1 MVIRTNMMSLR
12 TYREYRKTARA
23 TAKNLEKL
31 SSGLRINRAADDAS
45 GLSASERMR
54 AKITE
59 LDRCGNNALEGLNL
73 TKTADGAL
81 AEINE
86 MLRRA
91 RELCIQAANGTY
103 SEQELASISDEM
115 NQLFSEID
123 RITEGSR
130 FNEIQLFRGNLGPDF
145 HYEYD
150 ETFTPLEGG
159 GQETWGDMDFI
170 QTGDFDPPV
179 EAKKATATFKLADGV
194 DVNDPHTLSGKAIQ
208 IWGVTYYFA
217 ESGAAGPTTGISRRF
232 SIRSTVEET
241 LKQLVGFQD
250 IENVAVSSDGT
261 VTLTTSAKWEHYS
274 FDTDKGHLEGDT
286 IADGDYA
293 NGRPVS
299 NPTNISPTIKQVDGS
314 NADNNRAIYGD
325 AEGTYTL
332 SRLGDGTLTADQIES
347 LQKNSLRIGTSSYNY
362 KEINFKDL
370 NIPSGATRKDVG
382 DALAKKINDT
392 LTNYTAVYDDAT
404 KGLTVTVTGLSKT
417 YSTSMYIWENRAVK
431 TPGTSGTPGYWDK
444 PPVEAHWETGT
455 FSCTSQGFGFS
466 TSGKAGD
473 NESQGTT
480 TVTLPTVDTG
490 KMTSCRIGS
499 TTYIFYDSVRD
510 KDSDSSYSLS
520 FPGTSYDT
528 HGKSDAE
535 IKAYIA
541 ARLIANAPSGT
552 RAERVGDT
560 VVFTANNLN
569 TPAPSI
575 SLGSATCTVT
585 SHKWIPRQPGEGWH
599 EGTSGTPT
607 IYYDYALSPSTHY
620 LSQPIEIPFHL
631 GASLDK
637 DKLSGS
643 GFTIGSE
650 KFEFVNGTGTGKD
663 NDYKDI
669 DISGCNDLADLLN
682 AVKASLPSGGAWDA
696 KLDWT
701 DPNNV
706 TLLVQSPY
714 TTVTD
719 GRLGVDELVA
729 APTQFA
735 GGVDAFHSRKLL
747 DFSSVNSSNLND
759 LLGKGFRVNCATCP
773 NEYINI
779 YFCWEN
785 GGRAPEEFEITGSDG
800 VKRTIHN
807 ISVELS
813 KVTSGDRI
821 VEDIVNQVSGKLN
834 HFTGLAVGT
843 PPTTLIAYEK
853 RPGRVEDA
861 AGNLLLGSVDSGV
874 KTNFTYTVNIRKVED
889 YPEDGSVAMKDNI
902 VEIYVG
908 SDPNPQIIPIH
919 LPYLDLKTL
928 RLSPPETV
936 DLNDAAQD
944 ASDWLNR
951 VDRANLAISKSRGV
965 IGADHNRLEHA
976 VKELSNAHVNLTD
989 AESRIRDTDIAE
1001 EMMEHIKL
1009 QILTQAQQGMLAQA
1023 NSQPQQILQLIS

>member
-241 LKQLVGFQD
+241 LKQLVGLQD
-250 IENVAVSSDGT
+250 IESVAVSSDGT

-314 NADNNRAIYGD
+314 NATNNQAIYGD

-332 SRLGDGTLTADQIES
+332 SRLGDGALTAGQIES
-347 LQKNSLRIGTSSYNY
+347 LQKNSLQLGTYYNSSFHVD
-362 KEINFKDL
+362 KTINFADL
-370 NIPSGATRKDVG
+370 NIQSGATRKDVG

-392 LTNYTAVYDDAT
+392 LTGYTAVYDDST
-404 KGLTVTVTGLSKT
+404 KGLTVTATGLSKT
-417 YSTSMYIWENRAVK
+417 SRTSVGIRENRAVK
-431 TPGTSGTPGYWDK
+431 TPYVPGTPPTTPGYWDK
-444 PPVEAHWETGT
+444 DPVEAHWENGT

-480 TVTLPTVDTG
+480 TVTLPTVDTS

-499 TTYIFYDSVRD
+499 TTYIFYDSARD

-528 HGKSDAE
+528 HGKSDAD
-535 IKAYIA
+535 IKKYIA
-541 ARLIANAPSGT
+541 DRLKANAPYGT
-552 RAERVGDT
+552 RAEQVGDT

-575 SLGSATCTVT
+575 SLGSASSATCSVA
-585 SHKWIPRQPGEGWH
+585 SRKWVPYQAGVNWHPPTGGTDPIPA
-599 EGTSGTPT
+599 T
-607 IYYDYALSPSTHY
+607 YYDYALSPSTHY

-631 GASLDK
+631 GSSLDK

-650 KFEFVNGTGTGKD
+650 KFEFVNGAGTGKD

-669 DISGCNDLADLLN
+669 DISGCNDFADLLN

-706 TLLVQSPY
+706 TLLIQSPY

-729 APTQFA
+729 IPTQFA

-759 LLGKGFRVNCATCP
+759 LLASTAPPARMSISISTSV
-773 NEYINI
+773 
-779 YFCWEN
+779 
-785 GGRAPEEFEITGSDG
+785 GRTAAERLKNLRSPA
-800 VKRTIHN
+800 RT
-807 ISVELS
+807 
-813 KVTSGDRI
+813 
-821 VEDIVNQVSGKLN
+821 
-834 HFTGLAVGT
+834 A
-843 PPTTLIAYEK
+843 
-853 RPGRVEDA
+853 
-861 AGNLLLGSVDSGV
+861 
-874 KTNFTYTVNIRKVED
+874 
-889 YPEDGSVAMKDNI
+889 
-902 VEIYVG
+902 
-908 SDPNPQIIPIH
+908 
-919 LPYLDLKTL
+919 
-928 RLSPPETV
+928 
-936 DLNDAAQD
+936 
-944 ASDWLNR
+944 
-951 VDRANLAISKSRGV
+951 
-965 IGADHNRLEHA
+965 
-976 VKELSNAHVNLTD
+976 
-989 AESRIRDTDIAE
+989 
-1001 EMMEHIKL
+1001 
-1009 QILTQAQQGMLAQA
+1009 
-1023 NSQPQQILQLIS
+1023 